1 MRPCPAGRGGDGT
14 ALVIPCHVAF
24 AGRQR
29 GADLSKSRA
38 TPPPKRGSKKIW
50 GQLWGHVIF
59 SIMKKSF
66 IFSMLLTYFVFPRR
80 KPLDSLRHG
89 NASQAVFLCP
99 FLAFGCAY
107 ALSVKLLIPD
117 KLWTVAPRESVCCKS
132 RPSSEKER
140 ASFVENARSAG
151 DSASAGGATSL
162 PYRPSAFPKSSGSA
176 CEA

>member
-66 IFSMLLTYFVFPRR
+66 IFSMLLAYFVFPRS

-107 ALSVKLLIPD
+107 ALSVKLLVPD
-117 KLWTVAPRESVCCKS
+117 KLWTAAPRESVCCKKS
-132 RPSSEKER
+132 AAVRKGAGILRRECPLRRGQRVCRRDDLPPVSSLSVSEKLR
-140 ASFVENARSAG
+140 QC
-151 DSASAGGATSL
+151 L
-162 PYRPSAFPKSSGSA
+162 
-176 CEA
+176 